1 MSALLSALGFIL
13 LYLFGVFCILVVVFT
28 LCGIYICFPGGENYG
43 DEEIV
48 DGSPERVQKMET

>member
-1 MSALLSALGFIL
+1 MSAILSVLGFIL
-13 LYLFGVFCILVVVFT
+13 LYLFGVFCILTVLFI

-48 DGSPERVQKMET
+48 DGSPEILQKMET